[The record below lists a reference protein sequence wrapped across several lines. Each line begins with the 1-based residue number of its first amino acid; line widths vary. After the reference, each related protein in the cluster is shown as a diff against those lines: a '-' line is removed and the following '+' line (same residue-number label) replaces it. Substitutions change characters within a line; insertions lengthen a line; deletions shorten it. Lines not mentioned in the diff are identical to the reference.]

1 MGSVL
6 GAVTGKGGGGGSMP
20 KAPDYKGAAE
30 ATAQGNLDYAQ
41 QAAAANRVNQQTP
54 WGSLTYS
61 SAGKDENGNPIY
73 NQTLSLSPEQQ
84 QLLNYQNQASLG
96 LGNLTNQGLQYV
108 QNQFSTPFDTSNL
121 PARSLNPGQTGQD
134 AIMARLEPQFN
145 KDQDRLQNQLL
156 NQGLQPGSE
165 AYRNAMT
172 QFNQGK
178 NDAYSQAALQ
188 GISLQDQAR
197 NSALQ
202 EDSFLRNQPLNELNA
217 LRAGSQLT
225 QPTFNATPQQATTA
239 GPNYLGA
246 ADAQYQALL
255 NAYSNKTAS
264 NNALMGGLFNLG
276 GAAIGAF
283 SDRRLKKNIKRV
295 GTHTLGIGIYV
306 WEYLWGEPAVGV
318 MSDELKLVKPSAV
331 HTHPSG
337 YEVVNYG
344 AL

>member
-20 KAPDYKGAAE
+20 RAPDYRGAAE

-73 NQTLSLSPEQQ
+73 NQTLNLSPEQQ

-96 LGNLTNQGLQYV
+96 LGSLTNQGLGYV
-108 QNQFSTPFDTSNL
+108 QNTLSHPFDASQL
-121 PARSLNPGQTGQD
+121 PAQQINPGQTAQD
-134 AIMARLEPQFN
+134 AIMSRLAPQFN
-145 KDQDRLQNQLL
+145 KDQDRLQTQLL
-156 NQGLQPGSE
+156 NQGLQPGTE
-165 AYRNAMT
+165 AYQNAMT

-178 NDAYSQAALQ
+178 NDAYTQAALQ
-188 GISLQDQAR
+188 GIDVGNQAR
-197 NSALQ
+197 QQALTEQ
-202 EDSFLRNQPLNELNA
+202 SYLRSQPLNELNA
-217 LRAGSQLT
+217 LRSGSQLT
-225 QPTFNATPQQATTA
+225 QPQFNATPQQATTA

-246 ADAQYQALL
+246 TDAQYQALL

-264 NNALMGGLFNLG
+264 QNALMGGLFNLG

-344 AL
+344 AI